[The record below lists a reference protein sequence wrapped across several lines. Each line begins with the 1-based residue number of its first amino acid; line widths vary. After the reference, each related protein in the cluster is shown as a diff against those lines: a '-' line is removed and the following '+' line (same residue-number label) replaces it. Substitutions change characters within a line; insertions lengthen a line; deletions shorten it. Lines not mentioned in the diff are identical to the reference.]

1 VTEDEDTPLQRPR
14 LERVGLVGATSAD
27 RIRAS
32 GHACRIKQAGHMAAP
47 DRYNVKSEI
56 TSCEVGV
63 VHTWSLR
70 SPARSQASAAAQV
83 GWIMRPCSQNISN
96 GPQTMK
102 NMMNSAPVM
111 GRCPA

>member
-14 LERVGLVGATSAD
+14 LERVGLVGATFAD

-63 VHTWSLR
+63 VHTW
-70 SPARSQASAAAQV
+70 PFEVIMARLQDFQQEDVAAFCDKWS
-83 GWIMRPCSQNISN
+83 G
-96 GPQTMK
+96 
-102 NMMNSAPVM
+102 
-111 GRCPA
+111 

>member
-1 VTEDEDTPLQRPR
+1 MTEDEDTPLERPR

-47 DRYNVKSEI
+47 DRYNVRSEI

-63 VHTWSLR
+63 VHTWPLYRQQADAVKLVAYSLAV
-70 SPARSQASAAAQV
+70 PIIW
-83 GWIMRPCSQNISN
+83 GGDWKTFPD
-96 GPQTMK
+96 GPHFELDRRVY
-102 NMMNSAPVM
+102 P
-111 GRCPA
+111 

>member
-63 VHTWSLR
+63 VHTWPLY
-70 SPARSQASAAAQV
+70 AQLASAVKGAAQRLGV
-83 GWIMRPCSQNISN
+83 PIIWGGDWASFPD
-96 GPQTMK
+96 GPHFELDRGK
-102 NMMNSAPVM
+102 YP
-111 GRCPA
+111 

>member
-1 VTEDEDTPLQRPR
+1 MTEDEDTPLERPR

-47 DRYNVKSEI
+47 DRYNVRSEI

-63 VHTWSLR
+63 VHT
-70 SPARSQASAAAQV
+70 
-83 GWIMRPCSQNISN
+83 
-96 GPQTMK
+96 
-102 NMMNSAPVM
+102 
-111 GRCPA
+111 GRCTRNWPAP

>member
-1 VTEDEDTPLQRPR
+1 MTEDEDTPLERPR

-47 DRYNVKSEI
+47 DRYNVRSEI

-63 VHTWSLR
+63 VHTW
-70 SPARSQASAAAQV
+70 PFEVIMARLQDFQQENVAAFCDKWS
-83 GWIMRPCSQNISN
+83 G
-96 GPQTMK
+96 
-102 NMMNSAPVM
+102 
-111 GRCPA
+111 

>member
-1 VTEDEDTPLQRPR
+1 MTEDEDTPLQRPR

-63 VHTWSLR
+63 VHTWSVAT
-70 SPARSQASAAAQV
+70 P
-83 GWIMRPCSQNISN
+83 I
-96 GPQTMK
+96 
-102 NMMNSAPVM
+102 
-111 GRCPA
+111 